1 MPVVESL
8 PPKSRPVVGPPAPL
22 TDTVALSFAEPPAP
36 VHVRVNVLLGLVSA
50 PVLAVPDVAFEPLQ
64 APLAVQLD
72 ALVDDQVRLELPPDA
87 TVVGVAEI
95 NTVGAGVDV
104 VTVTVA
110 D

>member
-1 MPVVESL
+1 M
-8 PPKSRPVVGPPAPL
+8 
-22 TDTVALSFAEPPAP
+22 
-36 VHVRVNVLLGLVSA
+36 LGLVSA

-64 APLAVQLD
+64 APLAVQLV
-72 ALVDDQVRLELPPDA
+72 ASVDDQVRFDVPPDA
-87 TVVGVAEI
+87 TVVGAAEI